1 MEDARELEA
10 RQSTTEAAVITP
22 PSRIENASFVEPD
35 FATDS
40 DGDEGYF
47 DEGEDEDFA
56 PGIKT

>member
-10 RQSTTEAAVITP
+10 RQSTTEAAVIAP
-22 PSRIENASFVEPD
+22 PSRIKNASFVEPV

-47 DEGEDEDFA
+47 DEG
-56 PGIKT
+56 